1 MYALEDDGLSFG
13 VDLLARHNEVYGEST
28 QHLGRTD
35 ASVDLVADLA
45 GKVEEGRH
53 RCDLNARL
61 GAMS

>member
-28 QHLGRTD
+28 QHIGRTD

-45 GKVEEGRH
+45 GKVEEGGH
-53 RCDLNARL
+53 CCE
-61 GAMS
+61 